1 MAVECDF
8 GLEKQI
14 ENFIRVTFSCICHI
28 ICKYNIHLHVEV
40 CVSLCLSRDQATI
53 FSYNHFREMEV
64 FPKFHSVPFSKILT
78 LFRKSPFVLIAGC
91 GDPDADYNQKSDTI
105 SQFQI

>member
-14 ENFIRVTFSCICHI
+14 ETFIRVTFSCICHI

-53 FSYNHFREMEV
+53 FF
-64 FPKFHSVPFSKILT
+64 L
-78 LFRKSPFVLIAGC
+78 
-91 GDPDADYNQKSDTI
+91 
-105 SQFQI
+105 